1 MKEKFNLIQ
10 AMTYL
15 KEGKKVRMITWFS
28 DVYIYEGDNGIIYIN
43 HHARGNRNLVF
54 GLNKITLTR
63 NIWEVYEEQRPILDT
78 EEKAYLEAV
87 LRPFKDR
94 FVYLTKTFFLNSE
107 YIEIVLKDVANIS
120 EWVSL
125 NLPRFKP
132 NAMYKGMEL
141 HKKYTLEELG
151 LFDRKIY

>member
-10 AMTYL
+10 AITYL
-15 KEGKKVRMITWFS
+15 KEGKKVRKETWFS
-28 DVYIYEGDNGIIYIN
+28 DAYIYEGDNGVVYLN
-43 HHARGNRNLVF
+43 HNVRGNRNSIF
-54 GLNKITLTR
+54 GLNGFSLTS
-63 NIWEVYEEQRPILDT
+63 NIWELYEEPKPILDT

-125 NLPRFKP
+125 KLPRFKP

>member
-1 MKEKFNLIQ
+1 MKERFNLIQ
-10 AMTYL
+10 ALTYL

-28 DVYIYEGDNGIIYIN
+28 DAYIYEGDNGIIYIN

-54 GLNKITLTR
+54 IHSQSLLKEKV
-63 NIWEVYEEQRPILDT
+63 WEIYEEPKPILDT
-78 EEKAYLEAV
+78 EEKAYLEAI

-107 YIEIVLKDVANIS
+107 YVEIVLKDATNIS